1 MKKARIDMTKGH
13 MMPLILSF
21 ALPVVF
27 ANILQLVYN
36 ITDTWVVGNFCNDE
50 ALAGIGT
57 SSQPIEIVLCV
68 FMGLGGGVNVMV
80 SHAVGQHDFDKVKNI
95 VRTATTFLYLIAIPL
110 TFIGFVVSP
119 YILRMMQV
127 PAEAYPYALAYLEVI
142 FIGTVANM
150 GYNMNAGILRG
161 LGDSVSSLV
170 FLIVSS
176 IMNIALD
183 LLFTA
188 VLKWGISGIAA
199 ATVIAQYVSWI
210 SSMVY
215 IRKMYKQIE
224 YSPIPGKIN
233 KELLL
238 QEMRIGFPLGFN
250 SSVYSIGHTFMQAV
264 VNMQGTEFAAGATV
278 GTKVLGLATVA
289 TTAFSQAAM
298 SYAGQNFGAGNKERL
313 KQGSIRIPLFSASVC
328 FFLAIFV
335 CIFSRPITG
344 FFSKSDNPLIIDY
357 AVRYVWVILPFHCF
371 YAFFNGIINYA
382 HGVGEIMYPTI
393 INIFILWGIRIPAA
407 YILNLLGYGDYC
419 MAAISLSFV
428 CGAIGMMLY
437 YSTKRWKR
445 AIGLI
450 E

>member
-1 MKKARIDMTKGH
+1 MTTGH
-13 MMPLILSF
+13 MMPLILKF
-21 ALPVVF
+21 AIPVVI
-27 ANILQLVYN
+27 ANILQLLYN
-36 ITDTWVVGNFCNDE
+36 LADTWVVGNFCNDE

-57 SSQPIEIVLCV
+57 SSQPVEVILCI

-80 SHAVGQHDFDKVKNI
+80 SHAVGQQNFERVKKI

-110 TFIGFVVSP
+110 TFIGLVVSP
-119 YILRMMQV
+119 YILRLMQV
-127 PAEAYPYALAYLEVI
+127 PADAYPYALAYLQVI

-161 LGDSVSSLV
+161 LGDSVSSLI
-170 FLIVSS
+170 FLIISS
-176 IMNIALD
+176 ILNILLD

-188 VLKWGISGIAA
+188 GLNWGISGIAA
-199 ATVIAQYVSWI
+199 ATVIAQFVSWF

-215 IRKMYKQIE
+215 IRVMYKQID
-224 YSPIPGKIN
+224 YSPIPRKIE
-233 KELLL
+233 KELLFE
-238 QEMRIGFPLGFN
+238 EMRIGFPLGFN

-264 VNMQGTEFAAGATV
+264 VNMQGTEFAAGATL

-298 SYAGQNFGAGNKERL
+298 SYAGQNYGAGNKERL
-313 KQGSIRIPLFSASVC
+313 KRGSIRIPLFSAAIC
-328 FFLAIFV
+328 LFLAIFV
-335 CIFSRPITG
+335 CLFSHQITG
-344 FFSKSDNPLIIDY
+344 FFSKTDNPLVLDY

-382 HGVGEIMYPTI
+382 HGVKEIMYPTI
-393 INIFILWGIRIPAA
+393 INIFILWGVRIPAA
-407 YILNLLGYGDYC
+407 YILNLVGLGGYC

-428 CGAIGMMLY
+428 CGAVGMLLY

-445 AIGLI
+445 AIGII